1 MEDKCTSINHDC
13 SILDCWGLGIIAY
26 MLITGGQSPF
36 YGGSRF
42 RTIARILTCQYH
54 LGFCGLKHISHDAK
68 HFIRDLL
75 QQNPDKRMSSSA
87 CLRHPWL
94 TREPTN
100 IDTLYTLET
109 TWMKQLLA
117 RRRWHR
123 WFNAVRAAQRIRKFS
138 AASSANRTTSSNTSR
153 MTKTTSMTTIMPN
166 IENNNRK
173 I

>member
-1 MEDKCTSINHDC
+1 
-13 SILDCWGLGIIAY
+13 
-26 MLITGGQSPF
+26 MLITGGKSPF

-42 RTIARILTCQYH
+42 RTIARILTCQYYMDI
-54 LGFCGLKHISHDAK
+54 CELKHISKEAK

-75 QQNPDKRMSSSA
+75 QQDPKKRMSAEA
-87 CLRHPWL
+87 CLEHAWL
-94 TREPTN
+94 TSEPTN
-100 IDTLYTLET
+100 IDTMYTLET
-109 TWMKQLLA
+109 SWMKKLLA

-138 AASSANRTTSSNTSR
+138 AQSASNRSNATR

-166 IENNNRK
+166 IDNNNRK

>member
-1 MEDKCTSINHDC
+1 MIYFIELIS
-13 SILDCWGLGIIAY
+13 DCWGLGIIAY
-26 MLITGGQSPF
+26 MLITGGKSPF

-54 LGFCGLKHISHDAK
+54 LGICGLKHISHDAK

-75 QQNPDKRMSSSA
+75 QQNPNKRMNAEAS
-87 CLRHPWL
+87 LRHPWL
-94 TREPTN
+94 TSEPTN

-109 TWMKQLLA
+109 RWMKQLLA

-123 WFNAVRAAQRIRKFS
+123 WFNAVRAAQRIRKLS
-138 AASSANRTTSSNTSR
+138 APASSWNRSTATTR

-166 IENNNRK
+166 IDNNNRK